1 MTQDP
6 SHPTL
11 IAQPPNGQ
19 TAAQIESPAQNTIVN
34 PLVKWLEVVGV
45 TLGGV
50 GLIGAAIVGL
60 GHKLLTNMNET
71 QRVEKIA
78 QRVMFYQFPQTSEG
92 TIGLSIGAESFAVIS
107 DRKLDPQLRLFV
119 QKSPVD
125 RTERTSE
132 FMREMGA
139 AAAWSGTWEDGLKT
153 QTDAFT
159 YCTHETELESRKG
172 NWIEARQGVKG
183 VKGAKG
189 VSVPGIEYRLSVVT
203 ERYDK
208 EYDQSIRI
216 LATGPRAQQQAQ
228 SLLRSIQCRS

>member
-1 MTQDP
+1 MPQDP
-6 SHPTL
+6 SYPTL

-19 TAAQIESPAQNTIVN
+19 TAAQIESPAQSTIIN

-78 QRVMFYQFPQTSEG
+78 QRVVSYQFPQASKG

-107 DRKLDPQLRLFV
+107 DRTSDPQLRLFI

-132 FMREMGA
+132 FVREMGA

-159 YCTHETELESRKG
+159 YCTQETELETRQG
-172 NWIEARQGVKG
+172 NWLEAGQV
-183 VKGAKG
+183 A
-189 VSVPGIEYRLSVVT
+189 SVPAIEYRLSAVT
-203 ERYDK
+203 QRYDK
-208 EYDQSIRI
+208 QYDQSIRI
-216 LATGPRAQQQAQ
+216 LATGPRARQQAQ

>member
-6 SHPTL
+6 SHPAL
-11 IAQPPNGQ
+11 IVQPPNGK
-19 TAAQIESPAQNTIVN
+19 TAAQIESSAQNTIVN

-78 QRVMFYQFPQTSEG
+78 QRVVFYKFPQTSEG
-92 TIGLSIGAESFAVIS
+92 TVGLSIGAESFAVIS

-132 FMREMGA
+132 FMREMGV

-172 NWIEARQGVKG
+172 NWIEAGPGV
-183 VKGAKG
+183 KG

-203 ERYDK
+203 QRYDK

>member
-1 MTQDP
+1 MTQP
-6 SHPTL
+6 AVQSAVQPAVQPTV
-11 IAQPPNGQ
+11 QPTVQ
-19 TAAQIESPAQNTIVN
+19 PAVQPVN
-34 PLVKWLEVVGV
+34 PSVKWFEVIAV

-78 QRVMFYQFPQTSEG
+78 QRVVFYQFPQASKG

-107 DRKLDPQLRLFV
+107 DRTSDPQLRLFI

-132 FMREMGA
+132 FVREMGV
-139 AAAWSGTWEDGLKT
+139 AAAWSGTWEDGLDT

-159 YCTHETELESRKG
+159 YCTQKTELETRKG
-172 NWIEARQGVKG
+172 NWLEAGKV
-183 VKGAKG
+183 A
-189 VSVPGIEYRLSVVT
+189 SVPAIEYRLSAVT
-203 ERYDK
+203 QRYDK
-208 EYDQSIRI
+208 EYDQNIRI

-228 SLLRSIQCRS
+228 FLLRSIQCRN

>member
-6 SHPTL
+6 F
-11 IAQPPNGQ
+11 QP
-19 TAAQIESPAQNTIVN
+19 AAQQPAVQPVN
-34 PLVKWLEVVGV
+34 PSVKWIEVVAV

-60 GHKLLTNMNET
+60 GHKLLINMNET

-78 QRVMFYQFPQTSEG
+78 QRVVSYQFPQTSKG

-107 DRKLDPQLRLFV
+107 DRTSAPQLRLFI

-132 FMREMGA
+132 FVREMGA
-139 AAAWSGTWEDGLKT
+139 AAAWSGTWEDGLNT

-159 YCTHETELESRKG
+159 YCTQKTELETRKG
-172 NWIEARQGVKG
+172 NWLESGQA
-183 VKGAKG
+183 A
-189 VSVPGIEYRLSVVT
+189 SVPAIEYRLSAVT
-203 ERYDK
+203 QRYDK
-208 EYDQSIRI
+208 QYDQNIRI
-216 LATGPRAQQQAQ
+216 LATGPRAQQKAQ
-228 SLLRSIQCRS
+228 SLLRSIQCRG